1 MMITEIKPPLP
12 GRLLVSD
19 YLEPRQL
26 SINALARQVGVSRK
40 HLSNIV
46 NGRVRITPP
55 IAVRLARALDTSP
68 SLWVNLQ
75 SAVDIFEAEQ
85 EFREGVGLEAGRV
98 GLESD

>member
-26 SINALARQVGVSRK
+26 SINALARQVG

>member
-1 MMITEIKPPLP
+1 MMITETRPPLP
-12 GRLLVSD
+12 GRLLVSE

-26 SINALARQVGVSRK
+26 SINALAREVGVSRK

-55 IAVRLARALDTSP
+55 IAVRLARALDTTP

-85 EFREGVGLEAGRV
+85 EFHLGTGAEAGH
-98 GLESD
+98 S

>member
-1 MMITEIKPPLP
+1 MMISEIKPPLP

-55 IAVRLARALDTSP
+55 IAVRLARALETTP

-75 SAVDIFEAEQ
+75 SAVDIYEAEQ
-85 EFREGVGLEAGRV
+85 EFHNGSA
-98 GLESD
+98 SDAVLV